1 MRKAYKKYTDVEIP
15 VQLQDLQN
23 LKQEYKLTQPVLYK
37 CVKCNQDVHTVLVTA
52 INSECLCK
60 GCKTKKTWLDK
71 YGTENINALS
81 SKKEKTKQTCL
92 ERYGVENVAQTGWM
106 REKSRQWTSSKEFS
120 DKLKESWKTKTQED
134 IKDRY
139 EKSKKTNLERYG
151 VENPFCDVQKIQTA
165 LYKKRGVINPGQL
178 QEVKEKIRRA
188 CLEKYG
194 TENFFQSPEIQDK
207 IKQICIDRY
216 GVEHFSKSKLFREL
230 IQTTWNLKS
239 VEDIQRI
246 IQKNKQTCLERYGTE
261 NVNELPEIKEKR
273 NQTCLEKY
281 GTFDINSL
289 PEFQLKRKETCL
301 RKYDVD
307 HFSKSLLFKS
317 RVQNTWSLK
326 TPEDKRE
333 IQDKV
338 RQTCFEKYGM
348 YHAPSSKYIYDGQS
362 FDSSW
367 ELALW
372 IYAVEHNEEIERL
385 PITLQYTYNGIEHTY
400 YPDFKYKNQLIEIK
414 GDFFKQDS
422 EWIHPFDSSLTPV
435 MQAKQQCAL
444 ENNVQIWYY
453 KDIQFALDYVVQKY
467 TKDYLQLFKKNLP
480 FPYPQ
485 LPKNPN
491 DYDLIRCFHKSI
503 YEASKGNR
511 LSPLQAW
518 QDKNL
523 IKKTAINRL
532 KYIGKCRPSDIVQG
546 FNVAKIAPKVS
557 IFKPTLAETLIKKYL
572 DNYKIIFDPFSGFS
586 GRLLGAV
593 KCNKT
598 YIGQDLNEK
607 HIQESQ
613 EIIEFKHLQNC
624 TVVQQDILTDQP
636 KTFIDTCL
644 FTCPP
649 YSDKEY
655 WTTDKSELTK
665 TCDEWIDI
673 CLEKYKCSEY
683 LFVVDETEKYK
694 DKIVEV
700 IENKSH
706 FGKNNEY
713 VILIKK

>member
-1 MRKAYKKYTDVEIP
+1 MRKAYKKYTDTEIL

-37 CVKCNQDVHTVLVTA
+37 CVKCNQDVRTVLVTA

-81 SKKEKTKQTCL
+81 SKKEKAKQTCL
-92 ERYGVENVAQTGWM
+92 ERYGVENVAQTKWM

-120 DKLKESWKTKTQED
+120 DKLKEAWKTKTQGD
-134 IKDRY
+134 IEDRY

-151 VENPFCDVQKIQTA
+151 VENPFCDVQKIQA
-165 LYKKRGVINPGQL
+165 AIYKKRGVINPGQSF
-178 QEVKEKIRRA
+178 EIREKVKQT
-188 CLEKYG
+188 CLDQYG
-194 TENFFQSPEIQDK
+194 VENPFQSPEIK
-207 IKQICIDRY
+207 EKR
-216 GVEHFSKSKLFREL
+216 
-230 IQTTWNLKS
+230 
-239 VEDIQRI
+239 
-246 IQKNKQTCLERYGTE
+246 KQTCLER
-261 NVNELPEIKEKR
+261 
-273 NQTCLEKY
+273 
-281 GTFDINSL
+281 
-289 PEFQLKRKETCL
+289 
-301 RKYDVD
+301 
-307 HFSKSLLFKS
+307 
-317 RVQNTWSLK
+317 
-326 TPEDKRE
+326 
-333 IQDKV
+333 
-338 RQTCFEKYGM
+338 YGM
-348 YHAPSSKYIYDGQS
+348 YHAPSSKYIYDNQS

-372 IYAVEHNEEIERL
+372 IYAVDHNEEIERL

-422 EWIHPFDSSLTPV
+422 EWIHPFDSTLTPI
-435 MQAKQQCAL
+435 MQTKQQCAL

-467 TKDYLQLFKKNLP
+467 TKDYLQLFKKSLP

-593 KCNKT
+593 KCNKI

-613 EIIEFKHLQNC
+613 EIIEFKNLQSC
-624 TVVQQDILTDQP
+624 EVRQQDILIDQP
-636 KTFIDTCL
+636 RPFLDTCL

-649 YSDKEY
+649 YSNKEY
-655 WTTDKSELTK
+655 WTTDKSELTG

-673 CLEKYKCSEY
+673 CLEKYKCDEY
-683 LFVVDETEKYK
+683 LFVVDETEKYR